1 MRNSDEEASAPSFIL
16 PRGRDCVAM
25 RKTHECHSEPQAKN
39 PRSVLSVAKNLS
51 SFTAFRTSLRLS
63 PQDDTEIPDDARR
76 KKVWLQLLERFERL
90 ELQFESVRML
100 I

>member
-1 MRNSDEEASAPSFIL
+1 
-16 PRGRDCVAM
+16 M

-39 PRSVLSVAKNLS
+39 LAVPV
-51 SFTAFRTSLRLS
+51 TYQTEILRLS
-63 PQDDTEIPDDARR
+63 PQDDTEIPDDAGR
-76 KKVWLQLLERFERL
+76 KEVWLQLLERLERFERL

>member
-1 MRNSDEEASAPSFIL
+1 M
-16 PRGRDCVAM
+16 
-25 RKTHECHSEPQAKN
+25 
-39 PRSVLSVAKNLS
+39 
-51 SFTAFRTSLRLS
+51 
-63 PQDDTEIPDDARR
+63 R